1 MLVCGIFRNFADQI
15 VFIDEMNKIT
25 KFPSALISGDYTASS
40 LVLDGGSIIDQCIVT
55 AGERGTFFLEQHL
68 LYVVLGGSVKLT
80 CGRQS
85 WTVGKNQMIL
95 LRKAHS
101 VTYEKQG
108 SPETG
113 LFESQLFAINDEL
126 LKDFL
131 TTQQIAIPQ
140 MTEEL
145 GAQVSPMSERL
156 VAYCWSLSPYFN
168 DPSQVNPGLL
178 RLKVM
183 ELLYNVMD
191 CSKNIFRQMLQ
202 LRQPVK
208 VDVHRVVE
216 DNYTSPISLEELAYL
231 SGRSLSSFKRDF
243 QSIYGEPPAKWIR
256 EKRLSRAQQMLQSTQ
271 LSVADVAYSLGFENP
286 THFSR
291 IFKQQFGYSPSTQM
305 QRA

>member
-1 MLVCGIFRNFADQI
+1 MT
-15 VFIDEMNKIT
+15 KIT
-25 KFPSALISGDYTASS
+25 KFPSALISGDCTTSS
-40 LVLDGGSIIDQCIVT
+40 LVMDGGSIIDQCIVT

-85 WTVGKNQMIL
+85 WTVGKNEMIL
-95 LRKAHS
+95 LRRAQS
-101 VTYEKQG
+101 VSYEKQG
-108 SPETG
+108 SEETG

-131 TTQQIAIPQ
+131 TSQQVVIPA
-140 MTEEL
+140 MTEEY

-208 VDVHRVVE
+208 TDIHRVVE
-216 DNYTSPISLEELAYL
+216 ENYTSPISLDELAYL
-231 SGRSLSSFKRDF
+231 SGRSLSSFKREF
-243 QSIYGEPPAKWIR
+243 QDIYGEPPARWIR
-256 EKRLSRAQQMLQSTQ
+256 EKRLSKAQQMLRSSS

-291 IFKQQFGYSPSTQM
+291 IFKQQYGYAPSQS
-305 QRA
+305 